1 MTFIVWHEDESKNSF
16 YRPMIEYAEKAS
28 KQNNVSSMVKTNSI
42 VKVHCI
48 LNVNN
53 AIDLFNLI
61 KDPYKITQVE
71 DNTIHFIIHN
81 YKVTKNFKN
90 KIKELYIQYSTPTF
104 IQQL

>member
-28 KQNNVSSMVKTNSI
+28 KNNNVSSLIVTNSI
-42 VKVHCI
+42 VKVSCI
-48 LNVNN
+48 LNAKN
-53 AIDLFNLI
+53 ANELFNLI

-81 YKVTKNFKN
+81 YKVSKKFRDT
-90 KIKELYIQYSTPTF
+90 IKELYIQYSTPTF
-104 IQQL
+104 IRQL